1 MMPPE
6 FPWAAAAL
14 MLALL
19 AGGAWGVYSV
29 WLELRG
35 LRAEQARLAGDQ
47 RAMRLQLGN
56 LLGMLLRAGFKRA
69 PTIGW
74 SDDDSGTRVK
84 GLDDLTKF
92 DWRAPID

>member
-1 MMPPE
+1 MPTGLL
-6 FPWAAAAL
+6 WAAAAL
-14 MLALL
+14 ALVLL
-19 AGGAWGVYSV
+19 AGGTWGAYAV

-35 LRAEQARLAGDQ
+35 LRAEQARLADDQ

-84 GLDDLTKF
+84 GLEDLTKF

>member
-1 MMPPE
+1 MPRE
-6 FPWAAAAL
+6 FLWAVAAIAV
-14 MLALL
+14 LL
-19 AGGAWGVYSV
+19 AGGTWAAYAV

-35 LRAEQARLAGDQ
+35 LRAEQARLADDQ

-84 GLDDLTKF
+84 GLEDLTKF